1 MPRSGSGAR
10 AGRGVAIRSIDAEVI
25 RGSVARGLS
34 VSLLLHVLLA
44 LSGLIVL
51 PVVGRL
57 LGAERSLPEPPV
69 LTFHLD
75 DVLGADVLADVA
87 PSSAVDEE
95 VDSPLLGEY
104 NSRAHDMVDGETGNP
119 VPDGGVVALD
129 NSIEGTMADEESGTE
144 TQGEELSQP
153 DTGAPPVAEATEEG
167 AGAAPSEVSVLE
179 RVKPLDKDDPHVPS
193 ANTMLT
199 GVPEPPERPGHGD
212 QARSDLG
219 PRGADVGEFSFS
231 TKAWDWE
238 PYWVHMKR
246 RLYRAWIPPAAYAQ
260 YGMLEGGYTLV
271 RAVIERDGTVS
282 SVEVLEDR
290 QGHRS
295 LHQSSY
301 SAMVGAA
308 PFRPLPPGFPDEHL
322 VVTIR
327 FIYLDPDR
335 GGLP

>member
-1 MPRSGSGAR
+1 
-10 AGRGVAIRSIDAEVI
+10 VI

-34 VSLLLHVLLA
+34 VSVLFHVLLA

-51 PVVGRL
+51 PVVNRM
-57 LGAERSLPEPPV
+57 LGGDRPLPEAPV
-69 LTFHLD
+69 LTFHID
-75 DVLGADVLADVA
+75 DILAGDNLADVA

-104 NSRAHDMVDGETGNP
+104 NSKAHDMVDGDTGNP

-129 NSIEGTMADEESGTE
+129 NSIEGTMADQETGTE
-144 TQGEELSQP
+144 TQGEELAQP
-153 DTGAPPVAEATEEG
+153 DMGAPPQEDPTEEG
-167 AGAAPSEVSVLE
+167 AAAETAEMTVLE
-179 RVKPLDKDDPHVPS
+179 RIKPLDKDESAVPS
-193 ANTMLT
+193 ANAMLT

-212 QARSDLG
+212 QVRSDLG

-271 RAVIERDGTVS
+271 RAVIERDGSVS

-308 PFRPLPPGFPDEHL
+308 PFRPLPPGFPDDHL
-322 VVTIR
+322 VVTVR